1 MPADSLEIHVKT
13 AGHVRGFRAGA
24 AVRPTAAP
32 HDRQP
37 NISYIIP
44 CSSMASDS
52 SRRSGHVRTKRTHH
66 SLEHAVLALAA
77 LAGLPAALAL
87 IYLTWGQPFSFEVR
101 WTIAA
106 IILVIWLG
114 SAGMAFQMVT
124 HALYLQANLLGAL
137 REGDYSIRG
146 TGARPGSAVDLV
158 MHEINALGDT
168 LQRQRTEAVESTA
181 LLQSVM
187 GAIDVAVFAFDMDEK
202 LVLANPA
209 AQRLLGKQSVEMLGR
224 HARDL
229 RLERYLEGATPRLL
243 DRPFGPE
250 SGRLEL
256 RRSTFRRDGKPHQ
269 LLVFADLT
277 RSLREQEQQAWQRI
291 VRVLSHEINN
301 SLTPIKSIAHS
312 IKRMISR
319 VPDVPRAAEI
329 QEGLNLIET
338 RSGAL
343 GRFLRAYAQL
353 ARLPKPQQRPVQIA
367 SLAHRIA
374 ELENRLP
381 VRVRSAEDVEI
392 TADPDQ
398 LEQLLINIVRNAVD
412 ATLETSGS
420 VWIDWEKDDGALQI
434 TIEDEGPGLPD
445 TSNLFVPFFT
455 TKPTGSGIG
464 LALSR
469 QIAEA
474 HGGTLAL
481 ENRPEAR
488 GCRAILRLPL

>member
-1 MPADSLEIHVKT
+1 M
-13 AGHVRGFRAGA
+13 
-24 AVRPTAAP
+24 
-32 HDRQP
+32 
-37 NISYIIP
+37 
-44 CSSMASDS
+44 
-52 SRRSGHVRTKRTHH
+52 
-66 SLEHAVLALAA
+66 
-77 LAGLPAALAL
+77 LAGLPAGLAL
-87 IYLTWGQPFSFEVR
+87 LLLTWGQAYTFEVR
-101 WTIAA
+101 WTVTSVVLVVWFGAA
-106 IILVIWLG
+106 
-114 SAGMAFQMVT
+114 AAAFQLIT
-124 HALYLQANLLGAL
+124 RALYLQANLLGAL

-146 TGARPGSAVDLV
+146 AGGRPGSAVDLV

-187 GAIDVAVFAFDMDEK
+187 AAIDVAVFAFDMDER

-209 AQRLLGKQSVEMLGR
+209 AERLLGTPALAMIGR
-224 HARDL
+224 RARDL
-229 RLERYLEGATPRLL
+229 RLDQCLEGDTPRLL

-312 IKRMISR
+312 IKRMLSR
-319 VPDVPRAAEI
+319 VPDLPRAAEI
-329 QEGLNLIET
+329 QDGLNLIET

-353 ARLPKPQQRPVQIA
+353 ARLPKPQQRAIRIA
-367 SLAHRIA
+367 PIAHRIA
-374 ELENRLP
+374 ELENRLHVA
-381 VRVRSAEDVEI
+381 VRAVEDVELN
-392 TADPDQ
+392 ADPDQ
-398 LEQLLINIVRNAVD
+398 LEQLLINLVRNAVD
-412 ATLETSGS
+412 ATLETSGN
-420 VWIDWEKDDGALQI
+420 VWIDWQKEDGALQV
-434 TIEDEGPGLPD
+434 TVEDEGPGLPD

-464 LALSR
+464 LALCR

-474 HGGTLAL
+474 HGGTLTL
-481 ENRPEAR
+481 ENRSHAR
-488 GCRAILRLPL
+488 GCRAVLRLPL

>member
-1 MPADSLEIHVKT
+1 MV
-13 AGHVRGFRAGA
+13 
-24 AVRPTAAP
+24 
-32 HDRQP
+32 
-37 NISYIIP
+37 
-44 CSSMASDS
+44 
-52 SRRSGHVRTKRTHH
+52 
-66 SLEHAVLALAA
+66 VLLVIA
-77 LAGLPAALAL
+77 AGLPAALAL
-87 IYLTWGQPFSFEVR
+87 LYFTWGQNYSFEVR
-101 WTIAA
+101 WTLATVVMVVWIGCAA
-106 IILVIWLG
+106 L
-114 SAGMAFQMVT
+114 AFQMVT
-124 HALYLQANLLGAL
+124 RALYLQANLLGAL

-146 TGARPGSAVDLV
+146 ASARPGSSVDLV
-158 MHEINALGDT
+158 MNEINALGDT

-181 LLQSVM
+181 LLTSVM

-209 AQRLLGKQSVEMLGR
+209 AERLVGKRAADILGR

-229 RLERYLEGATPRLL
+229 RLDKCLEGNTPRLL

-256 RRSTFRRDGKPHQ
+256 RRSTFRRDGKPHH

-277 RSLREQEQQAWQRI
+277 RSLREEEQQAWQRI

-329 QEGLNLIET
+329 QDGLNLIET
-338 RSGAL
+338 RSGSL

-353 ARLPKPQQRPVQIA
+353 ARLPKPQQRAIQIA
-367 SLAHRIA
+367 PIAHRIA
-374 ELENRLP
+374 ELENRLA
-381 VRVRSAEDVEI
+381 VLVKATEDVEI
-392 TADPDQ
+392 SADPDQ
-398 LEQLLINIVRNAVD
+398 IEQLLINIVRNAVD

-434 TIEDEGPGLPD
+434 TVEDEGPGLPD

-481 ENRPEAR
+481 ENRAAAR

>member
-1 MPADSLEIHVKT
+1 MASASNP
-13 AGHVRGFRAGA
+13 
-24 AVRPTAAP
+24 AVR
-32 HDRQP
+32 RQRGT
-37 NISYIIP
+37 Y
-44 CSSMASDS
+44 
-52 SRRSGHVRTKRTHH
+52 R
-66 SLEHAVLALAA
+66 SLEHSVLALVIA
-77 LAGLPAALAL
+77 AGLPAAVAL
-87 IYLTWGQPFSFEVR
+87 FYLTWGQDYTFEVR
-101 WTIAA
+101 WTITT
-106 IILVIWLG
+106 LVIVVWMG
-114 SAGMAFQMVT
+114 AAAVAFQMVT
-124 HALYLQANLLGAL
+124 RALYLQTNLLGAL

-146 TGARPGSAVDLV
+146 AGGRPGSAVDLV

-181 LLQSVM
+181 LLTSVM

-202 LVLANPA
+202 LVLVNPA
-209 AQRLLGKQSVEMLGR
+209 AERLIGLPGATLLGK
-224 HARDL
+224 HAREL
-229 RLERYLEGATPRLL
+229 RLDKCLEGETPRLL

-277 RSLREQEQQAWQRI
+277 RSLREEEQQAWQRI

-319 VPDVPRAAEI
+319 VPDLPRAAEI
-329 QEGLNLIET
+329 QDGLNLIET

-353 ARLPKPQQRPVQIA
+353 ARLPKPQQRSVQIA
-367 SLAHRIA
+367 PIAHRIA

-381 VRVRSAEDVEI
+381 VAVKAEEDVEI
-392 TADPDQ
+392 SADPDQ

-412 ATLETSGS
+412 ATLETSGN
-420 VWIDWEKDDGALQI
+420 VWIDWQKVDGALQI
-434 TIEDEGPGLPD
+434 TVDDEGPGLPD

-474 HGGTLAL
+474 HGGSLTL
-481 ENRPEAR
+481 ENRVESR
-488 GCRAILRLPL
+488 GCRATLRLPL

>member
-1 MPADSLEIHVKT
+1 
-13 AGHVRGFRAGA
+13 
-24 AVRPTAAP
+24 
-32 HDRQP
+32 
-37 NISYIIP
+37 
-44 CSSMASDS
+44 MASVS
-52 SRRSGHVRTKRTHH
+52 KRLHR
-66 SLEHAVLALAA
+66 SLEHSILLLAIV
-77 LAGLPAALAL
+77 AGLPAGLAL
-87 IYLTWGQPFSFEVR
+87 LFITWNQQYTFEVR
-101 WTIAA
+101 WTMTTIVAA
-106 IILVIWLG
+106 VWVGCAAL
-114 SAGMAFQMVT
+114 AYQMVT
-124 HALYLQANLLGAL
+124 RALFLQANLLGAL

-146 TGARPGSAVDLV
+146 AGARPGSAVDLV

-187 GAIDVAVFAFDMDEK
+187 GAIDVAVFALDMDGK
-202 LVLANPA
+202 LMLVNPA
-209 AQRLLGKQSVEMLGR
+209 AERLIDQPASRLLG
-224 HARDL
+224 RDAQEL
-229 RLERYLEGATPRLL
+229 RLAAYLTGETPRLI

-269 LLVFADLT
+269 LLVFADLS
-277 RSLREQEQQAWQRI
+277 RALREEEQQAWQRI

-312 IKRMISR
+312 IRRMLSR
-319 VPDVPRAAEI
+319 VPNLPRGDEI

-338 RSGAL
+338 RSGSL

-353 ARLPKPQQRPVQIA
+353 ARLPKPQQRPVQIGPI
-367 SLAHRIA
+367 AHRIA

-381 VRVRSAEDVEI
+381 VKVSASDDVEI
-392 TADPDQ
+392 NADPDQ
-398 LEQLLINIVRNAVD
+398 IEQLLINIVRNAVD
-412 ATLETSGS
+412 ATLETGGRVS
-420 VWIDWEKDDGALQI
+420 IDWKADDGALQL
-434 TIEDEGPGLPD
+434 TVEDEGPGLPD

-455 TKPTGSGIG
+455 TKPAGSGIG

-481 ENRPEAR
+481 ENRTDTK
-488 GCRAILRLPL
+488 GCRAVLRIPF

>member
-1 MPADSLEIHVKT
+1 MASASKPA
-13 AGHVRGFRAGA
+13 
-24 AVRPTAAP
+24 AAP
-32 HDRQP
+32 
-37 NISYIIP
+37 
-44 CSSMASDS
+44 
-52 SRRSGHVRTKRTHH
+52 VRTKHVHR
-66 SLEHAVLALAA
+66 SLEQSVLLLAII
-77 LAGLPAALAL
+77 AGLPAGLAL
-87 IYLTWGQPFSFEVR
+87 LYMTWGQEYSFEVR
-101 WTIAA
+101 WTITTVV
-106 IILVIWLG
+106 LTVWFG
-114 SAGMAFQMVT
+114 SAALAYQMVT
-124 HALYLQANLLGAL
+124 RALYLQANLLGAL

-146 TGARPGSAVDLV
+146 TGARAGSAVDLV

-181 LLQSVM
+181 LLTSVM
-187 GAIDVAVFAFDMDEK
+187 GAIDVAVFAFDMDGK

-209 AQRLLGKQSVEMLGR
+209 AERLVGQPSARLLGREAQQ
-224 HARDL
+224 L
-229 RLERYLEGATPRLL
+229 RLAAYLTGDTPRLI

-256 RRSTFRRDGKPHQ
+256 RRSQFRRDGKPHQ
-269 LLVFADLT
+269 LLVFADLS
-277 RSLREQEQQAWQRI
+277 RALREEEQQAWQRI

-312 IKRMISR
+312 IKRMLSR
-319 VPDVPRAAEI
+319 VPDLPRAAEI
-329 QEGLNLIET
+329 QDGLNLIET
-338 RSGAL
+338 RSGSL

-353 ARLPKPQQRPVQIA
+353 ARLPKPQQRPIQIGPI
-367 SLAHRIA
+367 AHRIA

-381 VRVRSAEDVEI
+381 VAVKAADEVEI
-392 TADPDQ
+392 NADPDQ
-398 LEQLLINIVRNAVD
+398 IEQLLINIVRNAVD

-420 VWIDWEKDDGALQI
+420 VWIDWKPVDGSLQI
-434 TIEDEGPGLPD
+434 TVEDEGPGLPD

-481 ENRPEAR
+481 ENRVEAR
-488 GCRAILRLPL
+488 GCRAILRLPM